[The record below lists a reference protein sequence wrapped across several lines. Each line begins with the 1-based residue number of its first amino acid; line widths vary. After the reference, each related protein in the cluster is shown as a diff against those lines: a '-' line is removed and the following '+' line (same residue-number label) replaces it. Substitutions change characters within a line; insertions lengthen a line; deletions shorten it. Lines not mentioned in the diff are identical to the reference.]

1 MKFSLNWIRQYTD
14 LPSGLT
20 LSRLSHDLT
29 MRTVEVEGAVNPA
42 ADLEQIVAAEILAV
56 DPHPKADRLSVCSVN
71 IGRPDPVTIV
81 CGGINLAVGQ
91 TVAVALPGS
100 KVRWHGEGEPVE
112 IKAAKLRGVS
122 SHGMICASSELSL
135 EALFPASDER
145 EIMDLRGME
154 AKPGQPLAEVLDLDD
169 LILEIDNK
177 SMTNRPDLWGHY
189 GMARE
194 LAAIYQT
201 ALRPL
206 PVLEVPADTP
216 AFPVAID
223 SPDHC
228 SRYAAVVY
236 QGLRNGESPYWLR
249 LTLWKV
255 GIRPLSCLVDIT
267 NYVML
272 ATGQPTHGFDRR
284 AVRREIRVRTA
295 RDQEKLLLLDGHRLE
310 LDPDDLVIC
319 DAEKPMA
326 LAGIMGGRDDGLL
339 PETEEMILELA
350 NFNPLTVRRSA
361 RRHGIRTEA
370 GNRNEK
376 GIDAARMDQAMG
388 VADQLI
394 RRLMPEAAVAAYTDC
409 VARQPEHPVIEVSLR
424 FLATRLGR
432 EITSAD
438 ISSSLEPLGFS
449 IETRQSGNDTIFL
462 CHVPAWR
469 ATGDVSLPEDI
480 LEEVARMIGY
490 ENFTL
495 IPPAVTL
502 EKAISQRDAETDRA
516 IREYLAF
523 HAGFQEIYTYPWI
536 DDLYIDA
543 AGIQLSECLELATPP
558 SPSAG
563 HLRASL
569 IPGLLQAVAENE
581 RYLETFRMFE
591 AAQVFQHGETHP
603 SDSEEALPLQTL
615 QLGLAMAGD
624 DPVRLF
630 RQVKGVLEQM
640 PRIVQVE
647 PWSFARQQQPAWADH
662 KAWLNLLSEDGQI
675 IGSFGLLSARAARAA
690 DIRHSLTA
698 LAELNLD
705 ALRPLPS
712 RENRYQRLPQFPQV
726 EQDLSIVIDSGVAWQ
741 SIADLIAGLVR
752 RSEFI
757 EEYHGAQVPE
767 GKKSLMFRV
776 WLGSDEGTL
785 TADAVEAKMKKIL
798 KMIRQTLGGE
808 IRQAGQ

>member
-14 LPSGLT
+14 LPSDLT
-20 LSRLSHDLT
+20 LAQLSHDLT

-42 ADLEQIVAAEILAV
+42 AELDKITAGRIVAVES
-56 DPHPKADRLSVCSVN
+56 HPKADRLSVCRVD
-71 IGRPDPVTIV
+71 IGEPELVTIV
-81 CGGINLAVGQ
+81 CGGINLAAGQ
-91 TVAVALPGS
+91 MVAVALPGS
-100 KVRWHGEGEPVE
+100 SVRWHGEGEPVE
-112 IKAAKLRGVS
+112 IKATKLRGVS
-122 SHGMICASSELSL
+122 SYGMICASSELSL
-135 EALFPASDER
+135 EALFPAADER
-145 EIMDLRGME
+145 EIMDLEGMDCQ
-154 AKPGQPLAEVLDLDD
+154 PGQPLADVLDLDD

-189 GMARE
+189 GLARE
-194 LAAIYQT
+194 LAAIYET

-206 PVLEVPADTP
+206 PPLEVPDDRP
-216 AFPVAID
+216 AFPVTIE
-223 SPDHC
+223 SPAHC
-228 SRYAAVVY
+228 SRYAVVVY
-236 QGLRNGESPYWLR
+236 QGLENGVSPYWLR

-255 GIRPLSCLVDIT
+255 GIRPLSCLIDIT

-272 ATGQPTHGFDRR
+272 ATGQPTHGFDRS
-284 AVRREIRVRTA
+284 AVHQEIRVRTA
-295 RDQEKLLLLDGHRLE
+295 LEQEQLLLLDGRKLE
-310 LDPDDLVIC
+310 LDSDDLVIC

-326 LAGIMGGRDDGLL
+326 LAGIMGGRDDGLM
-339 PETEEMILELA
+339 PETKEMILELA
-350 NFNPLTVRRSA
+350 NFNPLSVRRSA

-394 RRLMPEAAVAAYTDC
+394 RQLMPEASIAAYTDC
-409 VARQPEHPVIEVSLR
+409 VASQPDQPVIDVSLR

-432 EITSAD
+432 SITAD
-438 ISSSLEPLGFS
+438 DVRSSLEPLGFT
-449 IETRQSGNDTIFL
+449 IETRQTDQETLFK
-462 CHVPAWR
+462 CHVPSWR
-469 ATGDVSLPEDI
+469 ATGDVALPEDI

-490 ENFTL
+490 ENFSL
-495 IPPAVTL
+495 IPPTVTL

-516 IREYLAF
+516 VREYLAF

-536 DDLYIDA
+536 DDLYIEA
-543 AGIQLSECLELATPP
+543 AGIRLSDCLELATPP
-558 SPSAG
+558 SPSTAR
-563 HLRASL
+563 LRASL

-581 RYLETFRMFE
+581 RYLDTFRMFE
-591 AAQVFQHGETHP
+591 VTQVFQPGETHP
-603 SDSEEALPLQTL
+603 SDREETLPLQTL
-615 QLGLAMAGD
+615 QLGLAIAGD
-624 DPVRLF
+624 DPERLF
-630 RQVKGVLEQM
+630 REMKGVLDYM
-640 PRIVQVE
+640 PRVVQVE
-647 PWSFARQQQPAWADH
+647 RWSFAQQKQPAWADR
-662 KAWLNLLSEDGQI
+662 KAWLNLISADGDI
-675 IGSFGLLSARAARAA
+675 VGSLGLLSARAARSA

-726 EQDLSIVIDSGVAWQ
+726 EQDLSIVIDSGVTWQ
-741 SIADLIAGLVR
+741 SVETLITGQVR
-752 RSEFI
+752 RCEFI
-757 EEYHGAQVPE
+757 EEYHGSQVPD

-785 TADAVEAKMKKIL
+785 TTEDVEARMKKIL